1 MIKNIKKLTL
11 LIVVLFI
18 FVVGYT
24 VYRFD
29 FNSLNDQDSP
39 VIADNDSFSNAQKIL
54 EDYGYNLKDVQETE
68 KTQSNM
74 PDLKRYT
81 YEGKNGIISIL
92 TNGEFIYDITYY
104 E

>member
-1 MIKNIKKLTL
+1 MIKNIKKLNL

-18 FVVGYT
+18 FVVGYKI
-24 VYRFD
+24 YKFD

-54 EDYGYNLKDVQETE
+54 KDYGYDLKDVQETE

-81 YEGKNGIISIL
+81 YEGKNGIISML
-92 TNGEFIYDITYY
+92 TNGKFIYNVTYF